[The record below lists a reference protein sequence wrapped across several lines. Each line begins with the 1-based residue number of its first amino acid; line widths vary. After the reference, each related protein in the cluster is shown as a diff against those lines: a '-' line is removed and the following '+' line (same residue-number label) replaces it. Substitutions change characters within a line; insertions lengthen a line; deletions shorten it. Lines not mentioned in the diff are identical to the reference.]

1 MFALETTTA
10 IVSESLQA
18 SRGTFRTLSFTVTLV
33 AIFYGTNFTIFRI
46 TEFPAHGTG
55 CALSFVPK
63 RTSFASS
70 ILTSATYLLLW
81 GVAILAF
88 SADWHL
94 LVVFTSFAVL
104 GRAVH

>member
-1 MFALETTTA
+1 MFALEATTA
-10 IVSESLQA
+10 IVSESLQT
-18 SRGTFRTLSFTVTLV
+18 SRGTFRTFSFTVTLV
-33 AIFYGTNFTIFRI
+33 TISYGTNFTIFRI
-46 TEFPAHGTG
+46 TEFPSHWTG
-55 CALSFVPK
+55 CALSFVAK
-63 RTSFASS
+63 GASFASN

-94 LVVFTSFAVL
+94 LIIFTSFAVL